1 FNCLIYIHGY
11 DKTTLSRIR
20 TDYVHEVQSRMDAE
34 KNDLLNIINGDST
47 VKEIA
52 AAKKK
57 LKSLEK
63 EN

>member
-1 FNCLIYIHGY
+1 M
-11 DKTTLSRIR
+11 
-20 TDYVHEVQSRMDAE
+20 QSRMDAE